1 MGIQTMLQEAM
12 RHSGSYVPS
21 LGELA
26 GLYYLLECDKSS
38 TLKDLIAT
46 LQGEYLTCSESGK
59 DTFYLMDFSNGI
71 VTGGLSKR
79 YAQARLRLFYLF

>member
-1 MGIQTMLQEAM
+1 MLQEAM

-26 GLYYLLECDKSS
+26 ELYYLLECDKSS

-71 VTGGLSKR
+71 VTVGLSKR

>member
-1 MGIQTMLQEAM
+1 MLQETA
-12 RHSGSYVPS
+12 RHPGSYVPS

-26 GLYYLLECDKSS
+26 KLYYLLECEKAS
-38 TLKDLIAT
+38 TLKGLTDL

-79 YAQARLRLFYLF
+79 YAQAKLRLFYLF

>member
-1 MGIQTMLQEAM
+1 M
-12 RHSGSYVPS
+12 RHSASYVPS

-26 GLYYLLECDKSS
+26 GLSLLAEYDKSS
-38 TLKDLIAT
+38 TLKGLIAT

-71 VTGGLSKR
+71 VTGGLSK
-79 YAQARLRLFYLF
+79 